1 VSLISSGSSGVATK
15 EELYEA
21 LNKYI
26 SSIDNVLIQ
35 RSLDWEKAK
44 RFTVGGSS
52 AKDFFDAKSPPKTII
67 AEKLGI
73 VTGFSGNHY
82 THWGNLF
89 EPVIETYIAQDLKCE
104 VLASNRYIRG
114 SLDGT
119 SYSPDGLTVL
129 YLNDKWQITL
139 LEFKCPFSRVPTGI
153 IPKQYTPQLLFGLDL
168 IRLPTVGLY
177 AEAVFRVSTWDDLSF
192 DNDKYVVYEK
202 QTLPCGAK
210 ISAIG
215 FVCFLLSESN
225 KRFCDELLDHHGAFG
240 NASNDYEFSDLGRS
254 SEVMF
259 KRVLQAFDAG
269 VITAYYG
276 SVIMKGYSDGSGGN
290 PDPNDILDADM
301 ARFRAL
307 AKSTNSQIVGML
319 PYKVFYIDYITV
331 DPEYGIIQKNY
342 PVIKET
348 IDFIRDNCNAPP
360 EEKKRKYYARY
371 ENGVDPSEDNSPM
384 QPWEREPVVTFR

>member
-1 VSLISSGSSGVATK
+1 VSLISSGSGTGSGSATK
-15 EELYEA
+15 EELYEQ
-21 LNKYI
+21 LLVYI
-26 SSIDNVLIQ
+26 SKICNTLIQ
-35 RSLDWEKAK
+35 RSPEWEQDKI
-44 RFTVGGSS
+44 FTIGGSS
-52 AKDFFDAKSPPKTII
+52 AKDFFDVKCPPKSIVQ
-67 AEKLGI
+67 EKLGI
-73 VTGFSGNHY
+73 VTRFSGNHY

-89 EPVIETYIAQDLKCE
+89 EPVIETYISQDLKCD
-104 VLASNRYIRG
+104 VLASNRYIKG
-114 SLDGT
+114 SLEGT

-129 YLNDKWQITL
+129 HLNDKWQITL

-153 IPKQYTPQLLFGLDL
+153 VPKAYVQQLLFGLDL

-192 DNDKYVVYEK
+192 DNDKYISYEK
-202 QTLPCGAK
+202 QLLPCGSK

-240 NASNDYEFSDLGRS
+240 DASNDYEFSDLGRS
-254 SEVMF
+254 NELMF
-259 KRVLQAFDAG
+259 KRVLQAFDAK

-276 SVIMKGYSDGSGGN
+276 TVIMSADAAN
-290 PDPNDILDADM
+290 ANDILDADM
-301 ARFRAL
+301 AKFRTL

-319 PYKVFYIDYITV
+319 PYKLFYIDYITV

-384 QPWEREPVVTFR
+384 QPWEREPVITFR